1 MHFTNSKLVVSE
13 WLVEVCLVVTA
24 FVALSMTTVDGVALR
39 DDFEERQI
47 RQPAEMESDGSDRH
61 KMAGADNDLCR
72 TVCHFCRNVLGLRW
86 TALCNVQCQLGG
98 REYDACMTVWAVK
111 EELYKIGY

>member
-1 MHFTNSKLVVSE
+1 M
-13 WLVEVCLVVTA
+13 VTA
-24 FVALSMTTVDGVALR
+24 CIVLSMTTVDGVALG
-39 DDFEERQI
+39 DIFTERQV
-47 RQPAEMESDGSDRH
+47 RQPDEVESDGSDRR

-98 REYDACMTVWAVK
+98 REYDACMTIWSLK